1 MIARRVNPSLTF
13 HSPFSCCPALYDFQ
27 LRRCVL
33 QTFLD
38 FDSTERL
45 LDAVVSGGLKTF
57 VQLLEKFWRRFG
69 ASLNEK
75 SAQLVV
81 SQLVTLTLAEREGHG
96 LTLYRILFC
105 IDFLILC
112 LFG

>member
-1 MIARRVNPSLTF
+1 MIAKRVNPSLTF
-13 HSPFSCCPALYDFQ
+13 NSPFFFYCPALYDFQ

-45 LDAVVSGGLKTF
+45 LDAVVLGGLKTF
-57 VQLLEKFWRRFG
+57 VQLPEKFWRRFG
-69 ASLNEK
+69 APLNEK

-81 SQLVTLTLAEREGHG
+81 FTTRYADFGGERGSRTYAFKKYHK
-96 LTLYRILFC
+96 IANH
-105 IDFLILC
+105 
-112 LFG
+112 